1 MNAAGRRRG
10 GGGGGEVRQSQ
21 WQTRTLSLTRG
32 LAGATVSVAVTIAV
46 ITAGVIALIEVMSA
60 APAGAAVPPPYVLA
74 LGGSASVGF
83 QPTAAH
89 PRGQPTD
96 TGYAEDL
103 VPLEQRRWPALSVAH
118 LGCPGA
124 TTATVLGGGGHCPY
138 PEGTQLGAA
147 EAFLREHPT
156 TVLVTVDLGFNDL
169 LPCLRHETI
178 DPACVDG
185 ALATVHDQLGEI
197 LAGIKAAAP
206 SRAVVVGVGHYD
218 PYLGDY
224 VEGAGGQAFAL
235 ASLHVLERL
244 DDTLQAAYRSAGVP
258 MAPVAS
264 AFELENHDPVA
275 WSGGGTVPDDVARAC
290 ALTWMCDPPPLGHNP
305 HPNDAGYRTIAARH
319 CRCRRRALRPGRR
332 RPRGRTLRRRPRR
345 RRRRDAGSTT
355 PDAAT
360 LRQGT

>member
-1 MNAAGRRRG
+1 MAVAAARCGVAVAHEGAVSHRAAWPGRRCRS
-10 GGGGGEVRQSQ
+10 RSA
-21 WQTRTLSLTRG
+21 L
-32 LAGATVSVAVTIAV
+32 AV
-46 ITAGVIALIEVMSA
+46 IITGAIALIGVTSA

-103 VPLEQRRWPALSVAH
+103 VPLEQRRWPSLSVAH

-169 LPCLRHETI
+169 LPCLRHQAI

-185 ALATVHDQLGEI
+185 ALTTVHDKLGEI

-244 DDTLQAAYRSAGVP
+244 DDTLQAVYRSAGVP
-258 MAPVAS
+258 MAAVAS
-264 AFELENHDPVA
+264 AFQLENHDPVA
-275 WSGGGTVPDDVARAC
+275 WPGGGTVPGDVARTC

-305 HPNDAGYRTIAARH
+305 HPDDAGYRTIALAIADAAAVPSD
-319 CRCRRRALRPGRR
+319 RADAAPVASTTTVDDG
-332 RPRGRTLRRRPRR
+332 GRT
-345 RRRRDAGSTT
+345 GSTAR
-355 PDAAT
+355 AAT